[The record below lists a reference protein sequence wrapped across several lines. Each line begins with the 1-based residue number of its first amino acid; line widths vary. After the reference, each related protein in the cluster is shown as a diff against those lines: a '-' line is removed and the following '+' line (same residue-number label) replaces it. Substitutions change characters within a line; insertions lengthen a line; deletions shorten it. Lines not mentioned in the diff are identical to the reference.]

1 MMEPIVHEA
10 ISILRNHGLRV
21 TEQRKAILQA
31 LAKSDS
37 PTSAEETHGKLP
49 KNTCDLVTA
58 YRCLDQFEK
67 AGVIELGVR
76 ENGTKVYS
84 LSHGHHHHL
93 SCRDCGRTEKI
104 DLCMGKELEAAA
116 KSFGFVEISHVMEVF
131 GKCPNCITQM
141 QTS

>member
-1 MMEPIVHEA
+1 MK
-10 ISILRNHGLRV
+10 SIIEELVVKMREKGLRV
-21 TEQRKAILQA
+21 TQQRKAILKV
-31 LAKSDS
+31 LAESKS
-37 PTSAEETHGKLP
+37 PCSAEETHSKLECDA
-49 KNTCDLVTA
+49 CDLVTA

-116 KSFGFVEISHVMEVF
+116 KSFGFVEISHIMEVF